1 MVLEKMKKIAE
12 NYAGREVKDAVVT
25 VPAYFNKSQKQ
36 ATSDACEIAGLNC
49 MRIINEPTAA
59 SIAYGLHIADELMEE
74 DRSIMVFDL
83 GGGTLD
89 ISVLNIASGMVDVE
103 ATNGDTFLGGRD
115 FDDVL
120 VNICLD

>member
-12 NYAGREVKDAVVT
+12 NHAGREVKDAVVT

-59 SIAYGLHIADELMEE
+59 SIAYGLHIADELIDE

-89 ISVLNIASGMVDVE
+89 ISILIIASGMVDVE